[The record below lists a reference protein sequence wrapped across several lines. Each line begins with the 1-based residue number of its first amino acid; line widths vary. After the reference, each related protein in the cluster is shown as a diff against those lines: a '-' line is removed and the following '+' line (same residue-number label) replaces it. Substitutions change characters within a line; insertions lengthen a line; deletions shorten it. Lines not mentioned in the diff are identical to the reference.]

1 MGKSSPSAPAPPD
14 YAGAAVAQGAA
25 NEATARLQGR
35 MNNPNVIG
43 PLGSQTV
50 TFGTPTFNQA
60 GYDQAMRTYSG
71 QPQRGA
77 APDLSQF
84 TTTDEGDENRAGR
97 TSIDQAGYSQAMAN
111 WANSGVAGPAPT
123 REQFTT
129 NANADQPTVTQTL
142 TPAAQSTLDAQQR
155 VQRALAGLGEQ
166 GIGTAQN
173 VLGNAFNPNLAG
185 LQTSVGNAGQIPQ
198 TPNLS
203 SYGQASGLSSLPKQS
218 PKFYTN
224 PSDFEGLNFASS
236 DTAFGGA
243 NFKQMP
249 MFTYAPGTSR
259 EQKLRNEAPYMTRD
273 NYEQKLNYLREREAP
288 TQTQQPMQAPE
299 LSAYGMAGSNVNA
312 QPVNAGPQSGQYG
325 MAGAG
330 PQAGQY
336 GFAGGG
342 PGGGQYGLAGAN
354 VQAGAINQGPQAR
367 DFGSA
372 QGNVAAPQLQN
383 QIDTSGVGNVNYGPQ
398 TGQYGLASGA
408 LNTSNV
414 AAMPVTAG
422 MTGQQAIMNR
432 LAPQLEL
439 SDAQTRQRLINQ
451 GLVPGGEAYENAM
464 ISQNQQKN
472 DLLSQAALQGIGLDT
487 AANAQGFGQAL
498 QAGQYGNQAVAQNFN
513 QAQAAQAAQNAAQ
526 NQAFGQRVQSGQF
539 GNQAQLASFGAG
551 MQNAGLFN
559 SALNQNLNT
568 ALSTQQAQN
577 AAQQQGYAQQMGAQ
591 GLQNQAI
598 GQNFGQGVTAQQL
611 QNAGIGQNFAQG
623 QAANAAGNQAV
634 GQNFGQGLAA
644 QQAQNA
650 ASQQLYNQYM
660 GVQGLQ
666 NQAVNQNQ
674 QAALAQYQ
682 AQLAGQQ
689 QGFGQ
694 NVTQRQLGNQA
705 ISQNQQAALQQQQAA
720 LAAQNQQY
728 NQLLQGA
735 QFGNI
740 AQQQSLAQQLAL
752 RNQPLN
758 EIAGLMSGSQIQMPQ
773 FQGYQGSNVAPAPI
787 FAGAQAAGQGAM
799 DRYGI
804 QSANVNAQNA
814 GLYGLAGTAATGAM
828 MFSDPRLKSNVIRIG
843 THPFGVGVY
852 EYDIFGKRQRGV
864 MADEVE
870 AVMPEA
876 VALHPSGYKMVNYGM
891 IN

>member
-35 MNNPNVIG
+35 MSNPNVIG

-60 GYDQAMRTYSG
+60 GYDQAMRAYSG

-84 TTTDEGDENRAGR
+84 TTTDEGDEGRAGR

-166 GIGTAQN
+166 GIGTASN

-185 LQTSVGNAGQIPQ
+185 LQTNLGNAGQIPQ

-203 SYGQASGLSSLPKQS
+203 NYGQASGLQGPNIDGEARRMMGRGGLGMQS
-218 PKFYTN
+218 GGVIGGRPLTEQETLTMNN
-224 PSDFEGLNFASS
+224 PPMPGKNTPPPSTGYASAQ
-236 DTAFGGA
+236 DPEAQARFDAGQGMRGA
-243 NFKQMP
+243 P
-249 MFTYAPGTSR
+249 R
-259 EQKLRNEAPYMTRD
+259 
-273 NYEQKLNYLREREAP
+273 
-288 TQTQQPMQAPE
+288 APE

-354 VQAGAINQGPQAR
+354 VQAGAINQGPQ
-367 DFGSA
+367 
-372 QGNVAAPQLQN
+372 
-383 QIDTSGVGNVNYGPQ
+383 
-398 TGQYGLASGA
+398 TGQYGLASGD

-414 AAMPVTAG
+414 AAMPVNAG

-498 QAGQYGNQAVAQNFN
+498 QAGQYGNQAVAQNFS

-526 NQAFGQRVQSGQF
+526 QQGFAQQF
-539 GNQAQLASFGAG
+539 GLA
-551 MQNAGLFN
+551 
-559 SALNQNLNT
+559 
-568 ALSTQQAQN
+568 
-577 AAQQQGYAQQMGAQ
+577 
-591 GLQNQAI
+591 GLQNQAV

-682 AQLAGQQ
+682 AQLGGQQ

-705 ISQNQQAALQQQQAA
+705 IAQNQQAALQQQQAA

-735 QFGNI
+735 QFGNT

-758 EIAGLMSGSQIQMPQ
+758 EIAGLMAGSQIQMPQ
-773 FQGYQGSNVAPAPI
+773 FQGYQGSNIAPAPI
-787 FAGAQAAGQGAM
+787 FAGAQAAGQAATQN
-799 DRYGI
+799 YGI
-804 QSANVNAQNA
+804 QQAAANANTS
-814 GLYGLAGTAATGAM
+814 GLFGLAGAGLGA
-828 MFSDPRLKSNVIRIG
+828 
-843 THPFGVGVY
+843 
-852 EYDIFGKRQRGV
+852 
-864 MADEVE
+864 
-870 AVMPEA
+870 
-876 VALHPSGYKMVNYGM
+876 YGM
-891 IN
+891 MNAVPRFFG

>member
-1 MGKSSPSAPAPPD
+1 MGKSSPSAPPPPD
-14 YAGAAVAQGAA
+14 YAGAAAAQGAA
-25 NEATARLQGR
+25 NVETARLQGR
-35 MNNPNVIG
+35 INNPNVIG

-60 GYDQAMRTYSG
+60 GYDQAMSAYQTN
-71 QPQRGA
+71 PRGEL
-77 APDLSQF
+77 PIESQYYGEDGF
-84 TTTDEGDENRAGR
+84 DSTGYNNAMNSWAAGR
-97 TSIDQAGYSQAMAN
+97 I
-111 WANSGVAGPAPT
+111 APT

-129 NANADQPTVTQTL
+129 NTNADQPTVTQTL

-166 GIGTAQN
+166 GIGTASN

-185 LQTSVGNAGQIPQ
+185 LQTNVGNAGQISQ
-198 TPNLS
+198 TPNLNQ
-203 SYGQASGLSSLPKQS
+203 YGQA
-218 PKFYTN
+218 
-224 PSDFEGLNFASS
+224 
-236 DTAFGGA
+236 GGNINA
-243 NFKQMP
+243 GQI
-249 MFTYAPGTSR
+249 SR
-259 EQKLRNEAPYMTRD
+259 
-273 NYEQKLNYLREREAP
+273 
-288 TQTQQPMQAPE
+288 APE
-299 LSAYGMAGSNVNA
+299 LSAYGMAGANVNA
-312 QPVNAGPQSGQYG
+312 QPVNAGPQGGQYG

-342 PGGGQYGLAGAN
+342 PSGGQYGLAGAN
-354 VQAGAINQGPQAR
+354 VQAGAINQGPQ
-367 DFGSA
+367 
-372 QGNVAAPQLQN
+372 
-383 QIDTSGVGNVNYGPQ
+383 
-398 TGQYGLASGA
+398 TGQYGLASGD

-414 AAMPVTAG
+414 AAMPVNAG

-432 LAPQLEL
+432 LAPQLERA
-439 SDAQTRQRLINQ
+439 DAQTRQRLINQ

-498 QAGQYGNQAVAQNFN
+498 QAGQYGNQAVAQNFS

-526 NQAFGQRVQSGQF
+526 QQGFAQQF
-539 GNQAQLASFGAG
+539 GLA
-551 MQNAGLFN
+551 
-559 SALNQNLNT
+559 
-568 ALSTQQAQN
+568 
-577 AAQQQGYAQQMGAQ
+577 
-591 GLQNQAI
+591 GLQNQAV

-682 AQLAGQQ
+682 AQLGGQQ

-694 NVTQRQLGNQA
+694 NVTRQQLGNQA
-705 ISQNQQAALQQQQAA
+705 IAQNQQAALQQQQAA

-728 NQLLQGA
+728 NQLLQSA
-735 QFGNI
+735 QFGNT

-758 EIAGLMSGSQIQMPQ
+758 EISGLMAGSQIQMPQ
-773 FQGYQGSNVAPAPI
+773 FQGYQGSNIAPAPI
-787 FAGAQAAGQGAM
+787 FAGAQAAGQAATQN
-799 DRYGI
+799 YGI
-804 QSANVNAQNA
+804 QQAAANANTS
-814 GLYGLAGTAATGAM
+814 GLFGLAGAGLGAYGMMNAAPMLAA
-828 MFSDPRLKSNVIRIG
+828 SDRRLKSYIVRVG
-843 THPFGVGVY
+843 THKTGIGVY
-852 EYDIFGKRQRGV
+852 EYNIFGNRQRGV

-870 AVMPEA
+870 AIMPEA
-876 VALHPSGYKMVNYGM
+876 VILHPSGFKMVNYGVLQ
-891 IN
+891 

>member
-1 MGKSSPSAPAPPD
+1 M
-14 YAGAAVAQGAA
+14 AGA
-25 NEATARLQGR
+25 
-35 MNNPNVIG
+35 
-43 PLGSQTV
+43 
-50 TFGTPTFNQA
+50 
-60 GYDQAMRTYSG
+60 
-71 QPQRGA
+71 
-77 APDLSQF
+77 
-84 TTTDEGDENRAGR
+84 
-97 TSIDQAGYSQAMAN
+97 
-111 WANSGVAGPAPT
+111 
-123 REQFTT
+123 
-129 NANADQPTVTQTL
+129 
-142 TPAAQSTLDAQQR
+142 
-155 VQRALAGLGEQ
+155 
-166 GIGTAQN
+166 
-173 VLGNAFNPNLAG
+173 
-185 LQTSVGNAGQIPQ
+185 
-198 TPNLS
+198 
-203 SYGQASGLSSLPKQS
+203 
-218 PKFYTN
+218 
-224 PSDFEGLNFASS
+224 
-236 DTAFGGA
+236 
-243 NFKQMP
+243 
-249 MFTYAPGTSR
+249 
-259 EQKLRNEAPYMTRD
+259 
-273 NYEQKLNYLREREAP
+273 
-288 TQTQQPMQAPE
+288 
-299 LSAYGMAGSNVNA
+299 NVNA

-354 VQAGAINQGPQAR
+354 VQAGAINQGPQ
-367 DFGSA
+367 
-372 QGNVAAPQLQN
+372 
-383 QIDTSGVGNVNYGPQ
+383 

-414 AAMPVTAG
+414 AAMPVNAG

-432 LAPQLEL
+432 LAPQLER
-439 SDAQTRQRLINQ
+439 SDAATRQRLINQ

-498 QAGQYGNQAVAQNFN
+498 QAGQYGNQAVAQNFS

-526 NQAFGQRVQSGQF
+526 QQGFAQQF
-539 GNQAQLASFGAG
+539 GLA
-551 MQNAGLFN
+551 
-559 SALNQNLNT
+559 
-568 ALSTQQAQN
+568 
-577 AAQQQGYAQQMGAQ
+577 
-591 GLQNQAI
+591 GLQNQAV

-634 GQNFGQGLAA
+634 GQNFGQGLSA

-682 AQLAGQQ
+682 AQLGGQQ

-705 ISQNQQAALQQQQAA
+705 IAQNQQAALQQQQAA

-735 QFGNI
+735 QFGNT
-740 AQQQSLAQQLAL
+740 AQQQSLQQQLAL

-773 FQGYQGSNVAPAPI
+773 FQGYQGANVAGTPI
-787 FAGAQAAGQGAM
+787 FAGAQAAGQSAM
-799 DRYGI
+799 DQYGI

-814 GLYGLAGTAATGAM
+814 GLYGMLGTAGGLAGKAF
-828 MFSDPRLKSNVIRIG
+828 FSDRRLKSNIERIG
-843 THPFGVGVY
+843 THPLGIGVY
-852 EYDIFGKRQRGV
+852 EYNIFDRKERGV

-876 VALHPSGYKMVNYGM
+876 VVLHSSGYKMVNYGM
-891 IN
+891 LT

>member
-1 MGKSSPSAPAPPD
+1 MGKSSPSAPPPPD

-218 PKFYTN
+218 PKSYTN

-249 MFTYAPGTSR
+249 MFNYAPGTSR

-354 VQAGAINQGPQAR
+354 VQAGAINQGPQ
-367 DFGSA
+367 
-372 QGNVAAPQLQN
+372 
-383 QIDTSGVGNVNYGPQ
+383 

-414 AAMPVTAG
+414 AAMPVSAG

-526 NQAFGQRVQSGQF
+526 
-539 GNQAQLASFGAG
+539 
-551 MQNAGLFN
+551 
-559 SALNQNLNT
+559 
-568 ALSTQQAQN
+568 
-577 AAQQQGYAQQMGAQ
+577 QQGYAQQFGLA
-591 GLQNQAI
+591 GLQNQAV

-682 AQLAGQQ
+682 AQLGGQQ

-694 NVTQRQLGNQA
+694 NVTQQQLFNQA

-843 THPFGVGVY
+843 THPSGVGVY
-852 EYDIFGKRQRGV
+852 EYDIFGNRERGV

>member
-1 MGKSSPSAPAPPD
+1 MGKSSPSAPPPPD
-14 YAGAAVAQGAA
+14 YAGAAAAQGAA
-25 NEATARLQGR
+25 NVETARLQGR

-60 GYDQAMRTYSG
+60 GYDQAMSAYQANPRGEIPRENQYSG
-71 QPQRGA
+71 EDGFDSTGYNNA
-77 APDLSQF
+77 MNSWA
-84 TTTDEGDENRAGR
+84 AGR
-97 TSIDQAGYSQAMAN
+97 I
-111 WANSGVAGPAPT
+111 APT

-129 NANADQPTVTQTL
+129 NTNADQPTVTQTL

-166 GIGTAQN
+166 GIGTAST
-173 VLGNAFNPNLAG
+173 VLGNAFNPNLPGIQTNVGSAG
-185 LQTSVGNAGQIPQ
+185 RIPQ
-198 TPNLS
+198 LMNLS
-203 SYGQASGLSSLPKQS
+203 SYGQASGNINARPIS
-218 PKFYTN
+218 
-224 PSDFEGLNFASS
+224 
-236 DTAFGGA
+236 
-243 NFKQMP
+243 
-249 MFTYAPGTSR
+249 
-259 EQKLRNEAPYMTRD
+259 
-273 NYEQKLNYLREREAP
+273 
-288 TQTQQPMQAPE
+288 QAPE
-299 LSAYGMAGSNVNA
+299 LSAYGMAGSNVSA

-336 GFAGGG
+336 GYAGGG
-342 PGGGQYGLAGAN
+342 PSGGQYGY
-354 VQAGAINQGPQAR
+354 
-367 DFGSA
+367 A
-372 QGNVAAPQLQN
+372 QGN
-383 QIDTSGVGNVNYGPQ
+383 
-398 TGQYGLASGA
+398 

-414 AAMPVTAG
+414 AAMPVNAG

-432 LAPQLEL
+432 LAPQLER
-439 SDAQTRQRLINQ
+439 SDAATRQRLINQ

-487 AANAQGFGQAL
+487 AANAQGFGQAV
-498 QAGQYGNQAVAQNFN
+498 QANQIGNQAVA
-513 QAQAAQAAQNAAQ
+513 
-526 NQAFGQRVQSGQF
+526 
-539 GNQAQLASFGAG
+539 
-551 MQNAGLFN
+551 
-559 SALNQNLNT
+559 
-568 ALSTQQAQN
+568 
-577 AAQQQGYAQQMGAQ
+577 
-591 GLQNQAI
+591 
-598 GQNFGQGVTAQQL
+598 QNFGQGVTAQQL

-650 ASQQLYNQYM
+650 AAQQLYNQYM

-666 NQAVNQNQ
+666 NQAVGQNQ
-674 QAALAQYQ
+674 QAALAQQQ
-682 AQLAGQQ
+682 AALAAQQ

-694 NVTQRQLGNQA
+694 QVTQQNLGNQA
-705 ISQNQQAALQQQQAA
+705 IAQNQQAALQQQQAI

-735 QFGNI
+735 QFGNT

-787 FAGAQAAGQGAM
+787 FAGAQAQGQADM
-799 DRYGI
+799 QNYGI
-804 QSANVNAQNA
+804 QQSAANANTS
-814 GLYGLAGTAATGAM
+814 GLFGLAGAGLGAYGMMNAAPMLAA
-828 MFSDPRLKSNVIRIG
+828 SDRRLKSYIVRVG
-843 THPFGVGVY
+843 THKTGIGVY
-852 EYDIFGKRQRGV
+852 EYNIFGNRQRGV

-870 AVMPEA
+870 AIMPEA
-876 VALHPSGYKMVNYGM
+876 VILHPSGFKMVNYGALQ
-891 IN
+891 

>member
-1 MGKSSPSAPAPPD
+1 MGKSSPSPPPAPD
-14 YAGAAVAQGAA
+14 YAGAAREQGAA
-25 NEATARLQGR
+25 NVETARLQGR
-35 MNNPNVIG
+35 INNPNISG
-43 PLGSQTV
+43 PLGGQTV
-50 TFGTPTFNQA
+50 TFG
-60 GYDQAMRTYSG
+60 
-71 QPQRGA
+71 
-77 APDLSQF
+77 
-84 TTTDEGDENRAGR
+84 EN
-97 TSIDQAGYSQAMAN
+97 
-111 WANSGVAGPAPT
+111 
-123 REQFTT
+123 
-129 NANADQPTVTQTL
+129 DQPTVTQTL
-142 TPAAQSTLDAQQR
+142 TPQAQATLEAQQR
-155 VQRALAGLGEQ
+155 VQRSLAGLGEQ

-173 VLGNAFNPNLAG
+173 VLRNAFNPNLAG
-185 LQTSVGNAGQIPQ
+185 LQTNVGNAGQIPQ
-198 TPNLS
+198 TPDLS
-203 SYGQASGLSSLPKQS
+203 RYGQASGLQGQRVGDGRGNRPLTVEETTSMNNPDVFRGKNAPPPSHGNLGGDVEMPQPHKPDLGGDVEMPQ
-218 PKFYTN
+218 PHKTDLGGPGRELYTPTN
-224 PSDFEGLNFASS
+224 NQGNIGQAPS
-236 DTAFGGA
+236 
-243 NFKQMP
+243 
-249 MFTYAPGTSR
+249 
-259 EQKLRNEAPYMTRD
+259 
-273 NYEQKLNYLREREAP
+273 
-288 TQTQQPMQAPE
+288 APE
-299 LSAYGMAGSNVNA
+299 LSAYGMAGANVNA
-312 QPVNAGPQSGQYG
+312 QPVNAGPQAGQYG

-336 GFAGGG
+336 GYAGGG
-342 PGGGQYGLAGAN
+342 PGGGQYGMAGAN
-354 VQAGAINQGPQAR
+354 VQAGAINQ
-367 DFGSA
+367 
-372 QGNVAAPQLQN
+372 
-383 QIDTSGVGNVNYGPQ
+383 GPQ

-414 AAMPVTAG
+414 AAMPVNAG

-432 LAPQLEL
+432 LAPQLER
-439 SDAQTRQRLINQ
+439 SDAATRQRLINQ
-451 GLVPGGEAYENAM
+451 GLVSGGEAYENAM

-487 AANAQGFGQAL
+487 AANAQGFNQAL
-498 QAGQYGNQAVAQNFN
+498 QAGQFGNQAVGQNFN

-577 AAQQQGYAQQMGAQ
+577 AAQQQGYAQQFGLA
-591 GLQNQAI
+591 GLQNQAV

-682 AQLAGQQ
+682 AQLGGQQ

-705 ISQNQQAALQQQQAA
+705 IAQNQQAALQQQQAA

-735 QFGNI
+735 QFGNT
-740 AQQQSLAQQLAL
+740 AQQQSLQQQLAL

-773 FQGYQGSNVAPAPI
+773 FQGYQGANVAGTPI
-787 FAGAQAAGQGAM
+787 FAGAQAAGQAAM
-799 DRYGI
+799 DQYGI

-814 GLYGLAGTAATGAM
+814 GLYGMLGTAGGLAGMAA
-828 MFSDPRLKSNVIRIG
+828 FSDRRLKSNIERIG
-843 THPFGVGVY
+843 THPLGIGVY
-852 EYDIFGKRQRGV
+852 EYNIFDRRERGV

-870 AVMPEA
+870 TVMPEA
-876 VALHPSGYKMVNYGM
+876 VVLHPSGYKMVDYGM
-891 IN
+891 LT

>member
-1 MGKSSPSAPAPPD
+1 MGKSSPSPPPAPD
-14 YAGAAVAQGAA
+14 YAGAAREQGAA

-35 MNNPNVIG
+35 ISNPNIIG
-43 PLGSQTV
+43 PLGGQTV
-50 TFGTPTFNQA
+50 TWGTPTFDQG
-60 GYDQAMRTYSG
+60 GYDKAMAAYQAKPKG
-71 QPQRGA
+71 N
-77 APDLSQF
+77 APYERQF
-84 TTTDEGDENRAGR
+84 TTQDEDGLRFDE
-97 TSIDQAGYSQAMAN
+97 TGYQNAMNAYM
-111 WANSGVAGPAPT
+111 SGNIAPT

-129 NANADQPTVTQTL
+129 NANADQATVTQTL
-142 TPAAQSTLDAQQR
+142 TPQAQATLDAQQR
-155 VQRALAGLGEQ
+155 VQRSLAGLGEQ
-166 GIGTAQN
+166 GIGTVRN
-173 VLGNAFNPNLAG
+173 VLGTAFNPNLAG
-185 LQTSVGNAGQIPQ
+185 LQTNVGNAGQIPQ

-203 SYGQASGLSSLPKQS
+203 SYGQAGGLQTFDDLRSQGLQMGRGGLGMNRSAQ
-218 PKFYTN
+218 
-224 PSDFEGLNFASS
+224 PSN
-236 DTAFGGA
+236 
-243 NFKQMP
+243 QP
-249 MFTYAPGTSR
+249 
-259 EQKLRNEAPYMTRD
+259 NENLA
-273 NYEQKLNYLREREAP
+273 QAL
-288 TQTQQPMQAPE
+288 QAPE
-299 LSAYGMAGSNVNA
+299 LSAYGMAGANVNA

-367 DFGSA
+367 DFSSA

-398 TGQYGLASGA
+398 TDQYGLASGA
-408 LNTSNV
+408 LNTRNV
-414 AAMPVTAG
+414 AAMPVNAG

-432 LAPQLEL
+432 LAPQLERA
-439 SDAQTRQRLINQ
+439 DASTRQRLINQ

-577 AAQQQGYAQQMGAQ
+577 AAQQQGYAQQFGLA
-591 GLQNQAI
+591 GLQNQAV

-682 AQLAGQQ
+682 AQLGGQQ

-694 NVTQRQLGNQA
+694 NVTQQNLSNQA
-705 ISQNQQAALQQQQAA
+705 IAQNQQAALQQQQAA

-728 NQLLQGA
+728 NQLFQGA
-735 QFGNI
+735 QFGNT
-740 AQQQSLAQQLAL
+740 AQQQSLQQQLAL

-773 FQGYQGSNVAPAPI
+773 FQGYQGANVAGTPI
-787 FAGAQAAGQGAM
+787 FAGAQAAGQAAM
-799 DRYGI
+799 DQYGI

-814 GLYGLAGTAATGAM
+814 GLYGMLGTAGGLAGKAF
-828 MFSDPRLKSNVIRIG
+828 FSDRRLKSNIERIG
-843 THPFGVGVY
+843 THPLGIGVY
-852 EYDIFGKRQRGV
+852 EYNIFDRRERGV

-876 VALHPSGYKMVNYGM
+876 VVLHSSGYKMVNYGM
-891 IN
+891 LN

>member
-1 MGKSSPSAPAPPD
+1 MGKSSPSAPPPPD

-123 REQFTT
+123 REQFTS

-185 LQTSVGNAGQIPQ
+185 LQTNVGNAGQIPQ
-198 TPNLS
+198 TPDLS
-203 SYGQASGLSSLPKQS
+203 RYGQASGLQGQRLGDGRGNRPLTVEETTSMNNQDINNQNYSGKSARQPE
-218 PKFYTN
+218 
-224 PSDFEGLNFASS
+224 PSFEYKRAELA
-236 DTAFGGA
+236 
-243 NFKQMP
+243 Q
-249 MFTYAPGTSR
+249 AP
-259 EQKLRNEAPYMTRD
+259 
-273 NYEQKLNYLREREAP
+273 
-288 TQTQQPMQAPE
+288 QAPE

-354 VQAGAINQGPQAR
+354 VQAGAINQGPQT
-367 DFGSA
+367 
-372 QGNVAAPQLQN
+372 N
-383 QIDTSGVGNVNYGPQ
+383 
-398 TGQYGLASGA
+398 QYGLASGA

-414 AAMPVTAG
+414 AAMPVNAG

-432 LAPQLEL
+432 LAPQLERA
-439 SDAQTRQRLINQ
+439 DASTRQRLINQ

-526 NQAFGQRVQSGQF
+526 
-539 GNQAQLASFGAG
+539 
-551 MQNAGLFN
+551 
-559 SALNQNLNT
+559 
-568 ALSTQQAQN
+568 
-577 AAQQQGYAQQMGAQ
+577 QQGYAQQFGLA

-787 FAGAQAAGQGAM
+787 FAGAQAAGQSAM
-799 DRYGI
+799 DQYGI
-804 QSANVNAQNA
+804 QSSNVNAQNA